1 MEAPKKLYLS
11 QIIYG
16 TFQYQVPDP
25 DDDTQIEYIHKDA
38 FIEKVCEWLEQ
49 TLEPYIPYCNIDI
62 DLAIEKFKKYIEE

>member
-25 DDDTQIEYIHKDA
+25 DDTQIEYIHKDA
-38 FIEKVCEWLEQ
+38 FIEKACEWLEQ

-62 DLAIEKFKKYIEE
+62 DLAIEDFKRYMEE

>member
-1 MEAPKKLYLS
+1 MKAPKKLYLS

-38 FIEKVCEWLEQ
+38 FIEKACEWLEPV
-49 TLEPYIPYCNIDI
+49 LKNYAGYYVGKDI
-62 DLAIEKFKKYIEE
+62 LRDFKKYIEE